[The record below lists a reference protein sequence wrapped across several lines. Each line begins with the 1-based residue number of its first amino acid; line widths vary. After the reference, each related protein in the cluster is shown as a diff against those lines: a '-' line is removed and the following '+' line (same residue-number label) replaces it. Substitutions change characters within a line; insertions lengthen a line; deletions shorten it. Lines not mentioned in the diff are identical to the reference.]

1 LPSIE
6 QVMPWPHQIFDAW
19 QDHRRRREHEA
30 AEREAA
36 EQAVLEAVQD
46 DGIDGLDDEDD
57 DNRKKKKKK
66 HKGKEKD
73 KK

>member
-6 QVMPWPHQIFDAW
+6 QVMPWLHLIFDAW
-19 QDHRRRREHEA
+19 EDHLRLRQNEA

-46 DGIDGLDDEDD
+46 DGVGGLDDEDD
-57 DNRKKKKKK
+57 DRRDKKKKK
-66 HKGKEKD
+66 HKGKRKEK
-73 KK
+73 